1 MNNVMKKFFRS
12 STIMSLVL
20 IVLGIMLI
28 FQAEATIISI
38 SYITGGTLIAI
49 GVLAILKFIKNANT
63 PKKDELN
70 IVYGIGTIILGM
82 LIITY
87 PSAIASFIPF
97 VIGMLIIINSGKKLL
112 YAFELKSNDNSIWKR
127 TMILSI
133 ISTICGVVLLFNPF
147 AGAVIITKII
157 GILILIYATLDIIST
172 ISIKKNVSR
181 IHNAIEE
188 TIMDAVIVEETDT
201 TEKKKTKKKK
211 KKSD

>member
-1 MNNVMKKFFRS
+1 MNNVMKRFFRS
-12 STIMSLVL
+12 STITSLVL

-49 GVLAILKFIKNANT
+49 GVLAILKFIKNTNT

-112 YAFELKSNDNSIWKR
+112 YAFELKTNDNSIWKR

-172 ISIKKNVSR
+172 ISIKKNVSK

-188 TIMDAVIVEETDT
+188 TIMDAVIIEETDT
-201 TEKKKTKKKK
+201 TEKKKNKKKR